1 MPGEHAK
8 LSASGASR
16 WLMCTPSAVLE
27 TEFPNNT
34 SEAAEEGT
42 LAHSIGELLIRSCFG
57 RVSEAAKND
66 CLKNHSK
73 DRFYNPE
80 LLEYATDYAAYVVS
94 EFEKSKLKTPDAILE
109 VEARLD
115 MTDYIPEG
123 FGTGDA
129 VIIADGTLRIID
141 LKYGKG
147 VPVSCVENKQMMLY
161 ALGALKAY
169 DFLYDIQRVEM
180 TIYQPRLSN
189 ISTWGIDVENLRSWA
204 EGFLKP
210 RAELAFKGEGEF
222 LPGAH
227 CKFCRAKNECKALA
241 DENLKVFDQFAG
253 KNPALLSDKEMATI
267 IEKADDIA
275 SWAKAMGAYVLDQA
289 VNNGKVWPGYKL
301 VEGRSNR
308 AFTDEEKVA
317 EVLSLE
323 GFKDEQIYKPKAL
336 YGITELEKVVGKK
349 NFNPLLGEFITKPS
363 GKPTLAPIADPRPE
377 FNVSA
382 KAFDSINDEEL
393 N

>member
-1 MPGEHAK
+1 MPEQHAK
-8 LSASGASR
+8 LSASGSSR

-27 TEFPNNT
+27 TEFPDST
-34 SEAAEEGT
+34 SEATQEGT
-42 LAHSIGELLIRSCFG
+42 LAHNIGELIIRNKVG
-57 RVSEAAKND
+57 RVSSAAVKDCMKNFA
-66 CLKNHSK
+66 KSK
-73 DRFYNPE
+73 FYNPE

-115 MTDYIPEG
+115 MTDFIPEG

-147 VPVSCVENKQMMLY
+147 VSVSCVENKQMMLY

-189 ISTWGIDVENLRSWA
+189 ISTWGIDVENLRNWA

-210 RAELAFKGEGEF
+210 RAELAFKGEGDF
-222 LPGAH
+222 VPGDH
-227 CKFCRAKNECKALA
+227 CKFCRAKNECRALA
-241 DENLKVFDQFAG
+241 DENMKVFDQFAG
-253 KNPALLSDKEMATI
+253 KNPALLTDEEMVVI
-267 IEKADDIA
+267 IEKADDIN
-275 SWAKAMGAYVLDQA
+275 SWAKLMRKYALDQA
-289 VNNGKVWPGYKL
+289 VNNNKAWPGYKL
-301 VEGRSNR
+301 VEGKSDR

-323 GFKDEQIYKPKAL
+323 GFKDEQIYKPKTL

>member
-1 MPGEHAK
+1 MPEQHAK

-27 TEFPNNT
+27 TEFPDSV
-34 SEAAEEGT
+34 SEAAQEGT
-42 LAHSIGELLIRSCFG
+42 LAHSIGELIIRNKTG
-57 RVSEAAKND
+57 RVSSAAVKD
-66 CLKNHSK
+66 CMKNHAKSK
-73 DRFYNPE
+73 FYNPE
-80 LLEYATDYAAYVVS
+80 LLEYAEDYALYVLS
-94 EFEKSKLKTPDAILE
+94 EYAKAENTTPDAILE

-147 VPVSCVENKQMMLY
+147 VSVSCVENKQMMLY

-189 ISTWGIDVENLRSWA
+189 ISTWGIDVENLRNWA

-222 LPGAH
+222 VAGDH

-241 DENLKVFDQFAG
+241 DENMKVFDQFAG
-253 KNPALLSDKEMATI
+253 KNPALLTDEEMSII
-267 IEKADDIA
+267 IEKADDIN
-275 SWAKAMGAYVLDQA
+275 SWAKSMAKYALDQA
-289 VNNGKVWPGYKL
+289 VNNNKVWPGYKL
-301 VEGRSNR
+301 VEGKSNR

-349 NFNPLLGEFITKPS
+349 NFNPLLGDFITKPS

-382 KAFDSINDEEL
+382 KAFDNINEEEL